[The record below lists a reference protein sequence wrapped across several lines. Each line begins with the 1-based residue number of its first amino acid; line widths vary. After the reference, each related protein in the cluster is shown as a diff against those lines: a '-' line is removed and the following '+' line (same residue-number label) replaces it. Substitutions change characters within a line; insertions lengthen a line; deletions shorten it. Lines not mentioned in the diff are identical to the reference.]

1 VAVIPFPRIPE
12 VADRQ
17 IVGETYLTLLGR
29 ATDYLLG
36 ESHAAVAAPHATDQL
51 ERLEDEYGDP
61 GGSGAYYYLYHASDT
76 LAYAFFAGND
86 SAGETW
92 YVKLEFYG
100 DDSAWHTAEEWSGT
114 EGFPHAEAGTLDLS
128 GEAQLTIGTIYQWRF
143 QTKTSDELYNTVLQ
157 VTQLATRTAVSGW
170 TAPPVFAAATSD
182 YADCNILRTDLN
194 ALYAGV
200 VPSVNPLGMSEGA
213 KEHIHTQDTYQAY
226 SRFAYRYR
234 PDGLYCAVWGMI
246 GGAQTWY
253 WRVMFADAAGNEAE
267 VYESSEL
274 AASGDYVAQSTTI
287 DLTSGAP
294 AAALAAAGI
303 TLTLGNGYL
312 VTIEAK
318 RTSSDQTLYL
328 KNAMVV
334 RTSTGT
340 PDGDWDVP
348 KLWAHGDTDLGPT
361 GMNKFSTDL
370 ALLYSGGDE
379 ELWGD
384 HHAARSLDNDNAY
397 GGVHRKRWLV
407 YRAVEGETPKLL
419 YGSGYATEYGL
430 PTCAAGAGEQWLSF
444 DLRGLSGLA
453 MGAYY
458 YVTDAGAAW
467 ESDEAY

>member
-12 VADRQ
+12 VAGGQ
-17 IVGETYLTLLGR
+17 VVGETYLMLLGR
-29 ATDYLLG
+29 ATDHLLG
-36 ESHAAVAAPHATDQL
+36 ESHAAVAAPHATATLSRQ
-51 ERLEDEYGDP
+51 EATYGDV
-61 GGSGAYYYLYHASDT
+61 GGGATYYLYHASDT
-76 LAYAFFAGND
+76 LAYWFIAGNT
-86 SAGETW
+86 SAGKTW
-92 YVKLEFYG
+92 YIHLDYYG
-100 DDSAWHTAEEWSGT
+100 DDDAWHTAGEWSGT
-114 EGFPHAEAGTLDLS
+114 DSPSTQVGTLDLS
-128 GEAQLTIGTIYQWRF
+128 AETQITVGKIYQWRW
-143 QTKTSDELYNTVLQ
+143 QAKTSDASYYTTLQ
-157 VTQLATRTAVSGW
+157 VRFLAARTAVSGW
-170 TAPPVFAAATSD
+170 TAPPTFAAATSD

-194 ALYAGV
+194 ALYTGV

-348 KLWAHGDTDLGPT
+348 ELWAEGDTDLGPT